1 MGSGPGKDRGNRSV
15 SDENKPW
22 YTRVT
27 AISVAAVAFLV
38 ALTTLV
44 NNVREISGLKD
55 KTPPAPTTQT
65 PAATPVVE
73 PDLPKAPSRYS
84 VLLTLEKIEVINDG
98 TSGST
103 SWSFQVSA
111 GGQDL
116 FELPS
121 RDYIDTE
128 EGRNV
133 TPRGSDPSMGRVML
147 VPGQEML
154 IKINGRSA
162 GLISKLSASGTAT
175 LVADKPLGPVRVVSA
190 DGRDGEFIFHFATV
204 ATPQ

>member
-1 MGSGPGKDRGNRSV
+1 M
-15 SDENKPW
+15 SDDNDKRW
-22 YTRVT
+22 YTRVPT
-27 AISVAAVAFLV
+27 ISVAMVAFLV

-44 NNVREISGLKD
+44 NNVREIGGLKD
-55 KTPPAPTTQT
+55 KSPGT
-65 PAATPVVE
+65 PAAGAPATP
-73 PDLPKAPSRYS
+73 APAVKPATPAPPTRYS
-84 VLLTLEKIEVINDG
+84 VVLTLEKIEVVNDG

-103 SWSFQVSA
+103 SWTFDVSA

-121 RDYIDTE
+121 RDYNDSE
-128 EGRNV
+128 DSRLV
-133 TPRGSDPSMGRVML
+133 APRTSDPSMGRVTL

-154 IKINGRSA
+154 VKISGRSG

-175 LVADKPLGPVRVVSA
+175 LVAERALAPVKVVAA
-190 DGRDGEFIFHFATV
+190 DPRDGEFIFHFATA

>member
-1 MGSGPGKDRGNRSV
+1 MSEGNDKR
-15 SDENKPW
+15 W
-22 YTRVT
+22 YTRVP
-27 AISVAAVAFLV
+27 AISVALVAFLV

-44 NNVREISGLKD
+44 NNVREIGGLKD
-55 KTPPAPTTQT
+55 KPQAAPVAAAPAPAPAVK
-65 PAATPVVE
+65 PAAPA
-73 PDLPKAPSRYS
+73 APTRYS
-84 VLLTLEKIEVINDG
+84 VVLTLEKIEVVNDG

-103 SWSFQVSA
+103 SWTFDVSA

-121 RDYIDTE
+121 RDYSDA
-128 EGRNV
+128 EGSRIV
-133 TPRGSDPSMGRVML
+133 TPRTSDPSMGRVTL

-154 IKINGRSA
+154 VKIGGRSG

-175 LVADKPLGPVRVVSA
+175 LVADRALAPVKVVAA
-190 DGRDGEFIFHFATV
+190 DPRDGEFIFHFAAA

>member
-1 MGSGPGKDRGNRSV
+1 M
-15 SDENKPW
+15 SDDNDKRW
-22 YTRVT
+22 YTRVP
-27 AISVAAVAFLV
+27 AISVAMVAFLV

-44 NNVREISGLKD
+44 NNVREIGGLKD
-55 KTPPAPTTQT
+55 KSPAAPAAAAPATPAPA
-65 PAATPVVE
+65 PAVKPAE
-73 PDLPKAPSRYS
+73 PKAPTRYS
-84 VLLTLEKIEVINDG
+84 VVLTLEKIEVVNDG

-103 SWSFQVSA
+103 AWTFEVSA

-121 RDYIDTE
+121 RDYNDAEDT
-128 EGRNV
+128 RIA
-133 TPRGSDPSMGRVML
+133 TPRTSDPSMGRVTL

-154 IKINGRSA
+154 VKISGRSG

-175 LVADKPLGPVRVVSA
+175 LVADRALAPVRVVA
-190 DGRDGEFIFHFATV
+190 QDPRDGEFIFHFATA

>member
-1 MGSGPGKDRGNRSV
+1 M

-22 YTRVT
+22 YTRVP
-27 AISVAAVAFLV
+27 AISVAAVAFMV

-44 NNVREISGLKD
+44 NNVREIGGLKD
-55 KTPPAPTTQT
+55 KTPPAAVAQT
-65 PAATPVVE
+65 PAAPVVKPE
-73 PDLPKAPSRYS
+73 APKAPSRYS

-103 SWSFQVSA
+103 AWSFDVSA

-128 EGRNV
+128 EGRNA
-133 TPRGSDPSMGRVML
+133 TPRATDPSIGRVSL
-147 VPGQEML
+147 VAGQEML
-154 IKINGRSA
+154 IKINGRSP
-162 GLISKLSASGTAT
+162 GLINKLSATGTAT
-175 LVADKPLGPVRVVSA
+175 LVADRPLAPIRVVGG
-190 DGRDGEFIFHFATV
+190 DNGRDGEFIFHFSTV
-204 ATPQ
+204 ATAQ